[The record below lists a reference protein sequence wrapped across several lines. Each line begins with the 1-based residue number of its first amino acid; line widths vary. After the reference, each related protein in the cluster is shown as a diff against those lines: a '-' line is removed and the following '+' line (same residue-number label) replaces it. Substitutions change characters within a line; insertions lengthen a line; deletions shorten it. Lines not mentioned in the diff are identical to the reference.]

1 MIAGQSGTVTL
12 LFSDLV
18 NSTELL
24 QQAGDEAAQ
33 RLFQAHHK
41 LISDAVAGSG
51 GEELEWL
58 GDGVL
63 AAFSSAADAVRCAI
77 NIEQTARRPVAGAR
91 FEIRIGLHLG
101 EVLRREGGYFGM
113 SVVTARRLC
122 DRASSGQILCGK
134 IIADLLVA
142 RQTLN
147 FRELGQMA
155 LKGLAAPMHVCE
167 VLYEH
172 NEPAAMLNRTPF
184 VGRAKQLQRLSAR
197 LEEACNAHGA
207 VVMLRGEPG
216 IGKTRTLEEFS
227 DLARQRGAIVV
238 TGVCYDGEWQ
248 APYGPFAEAVVECSR
263 RLQPAEFAAALGK
276 RAQIIARIAPALNE
290 ILGDVPEPPPLDK
303 EEERMRLFDAIAQL
317 LIAIS
322 RRAPLVLI
330 LDDLHWADRGTV
342 AMLSHVAHFVSA
354 SPILLIGAYRDA
366 EVDRKHPLAVAL
378 LGISRQ
384 RNFEQLPLSG
394 LAESDLTDLLCMIG
408 DEEAPGALVKAL
420 ERATEGNPL
429 FIREVLL
436 HLMEEG
442 KLLQRGQGWT
452 CRVGVE
458 ELGIPESVRQIVGR
472 RLLKLSDNANRLLAV
487 ASAFNGEFSF
497 DLAAT
502 VAELDEDSALGA
514 IDEALDAQILRPGS
528 NAESFDFKHAVI
540 RHTVYSELNSARRV
554 RLHRK
559 IAEEMERVWGER
571 AASHA
576 AEVAFHFWRGAA
588 ASGAGR
594 GANYALAAADNAEA
608 AYAHDEVVAF
618 LRIALELISVNDPKR
633 PRLLAR
639 LGFALIWTLD
649 GEEAVKAATEAA
661 SLIAAGEGNDPAAE
675 YLEAAARSM
684 LRGGLMSCSW
694 KLAQA
699 GLRYI
704 GERRD
709 IIWASLDEIDTYRAD
724 AENPDSPAI
733 TVDSPRLRER
743 RRVLKNISSVEA
755 KARRIDEYPYD
766 SREEIVQDPHCDN
779 LALVFLAGDC
789 RRSLPLWQER
799 AADAERSGRIALTME
814 SWAFVA
820 RCHLALGELDAA
832 RAAYDRAVSFAGRF
846 NRPSFQLLNVL
857 AVRNDF
863 LIAIDDGW
871 AKIVGLP
878 REAELLGNPP
888 PEFKWAYAAACAGSA
903 HALALQNRA
912 EQALQLLAIVPD
924 ALLRGAPWG
933 LLYSLTAC
941 DAASVLWLTERTDHV
956 EVIESSLLAKV
967 LVPDFRF
974 PMRDARLSMA
984 RLCALQGRYEEA
996 TEWFAK
1002 ARQVLAEMGARP
1014 LLAIADYDEGLVH
1027 LRRGAD
1033 GGKSSAVPLLDA
1045 ARTQFRRIGMTG
1057 WTRRA
1062 EQRLAGLASEVE
1074 KIPAQSKTA

>member
-1 MIAGQSGTVTL
+1 MIVGQSGTVTL

-24 QQAGDEAAQ
+24 QQVGDETGQ

-41 LISDAVAGSG
+41 LITDAVVGNG

-77 NIEQTARRPVAGAR
+77 SIEQTARRPIAGAR

-122 DRASSGQILCGK
+122 DRASSGQILCSK
-134 IIADLLVA
+134 IIPDLLAA
-142 RQTLN
+142 RQTFN
-147 FRELGQMA
+147 FRELGEMS

-167 VLYEH
+167 VLYER
-172 NEPAAMLNRTPF
+172 NEPAALLNRTPF

-197 LEEACNAHGA
+197 LEEVCNAQGSI
-207 VVMLRGEPG
+207 VMLRGEPG

-227 DLARQRGAIVV
+227 DLARQRGAIVL
-238 TGVCYDGEWQ
+238 TGACYDGEWQ
-248 APYGPFAEAVVECSR
+248 APYGPFAEAIVECSR

-276 RAQIIARIAPALNE
+276 RAQIVARISPALND
-290 ILGDVPEPPPLDK
+290 ILGDVPQPPSLDK
-303 EEERMRLFDAIAQL
+303 EEERMRLFDAISQL

-322 RRAPLVLI
+322 RRTPLVLI

-354 SPILLIGAYRDA
+354 NSILLIGAYRDA

-384 RNFEQLPLSG
+384 RNFEQVPLSG
-394 LAESDLTDLLCMIG
+394 LEESDLTDLLCMIG
-408 DEEAPGALVKAL
+408 DEDAPDALVKAL
-420 ERATEGNPL
+420 EKATEGNPL

-442 KLLQRGQGWT
+442 KILQRGQGWA

-497 DLAAT
+497 DVAAT

-514 IDEALDAQILRPGS
+514 IDEALDAQILRPGTNS
-528 NAESFDFKHAVI
+528 ESFDFKHAVI

-588 ASGAGR
+588 ASGAER

-618 LRIALELISVNDPKR
+618 LRIALELIPANDPKR

-661 SLIAAGEGNDPAAE
+661 MLIAAGESSDAAAE
-675 YLEAAARSM
+675 YLEAAARST
-684 LRGGLMSCSW
+684 LRSGLMSCSW
-694 KLAQA
+694 KLAQE

-724 AENPDSPAI
+724 AENPDNPGI

-743 RRVLKNISSVEA
+743 RRILKNISSVEA

-766 SREEIVQDPHCDN
+766 SREEIIQDPHCDN
-779 LALVFLAGDC
+779 LALVFLAGDA

-799 AADAERSGRIALTME
+799 AAEAERSGRIALTME

-863 LIAIDDGW
+863 LLILDSGW
-871 AKIVGLP
+871 AEIIGVP
-878 REAELLGNPP
+878 REAELLSNPP
-888 PEFKWAYAAACAGSA
+888 PEFKWALAASCAGTA
-903 HALALQNRA
+903 HLLALQNRV
-912 EQALQLLAIVPD
+912 EQAMQMLAMVPD
-924 ALLRGAPWG
+924 ALRRGAPWG
-933 LLYSLTAC
+933 LVYSLTAC
-941 DAASVLWLTERTDHV
+941 DAASTLWLTERTDHI
-956 EVIESSLLAKV
+956 EIIESSLLENV

-984 RLCALQGRYEEA
+984 RLCALQGRYDEA

-1002 ARQVLAEMGARP
+1002 ARKVLAEMGARP
-1014 LLAIADYDEGLVH
+1014 LLALADFDEGLVH
-1027 LRRGAD
+1027 LRRGAEGD
-1033 GGKSSAVPLLDA
+1033 KASALPLLDA
-1045 ARTQFRRIGMTG
+1045 AKTQFQDIGMTG
-1057 WTRRA
+1057 WTKRA
-1062 EQRLAGLASEVE
+1062 EQRLAGLASEIE
-1074 KIPAQSKTA
+1074 KTPARLKTA